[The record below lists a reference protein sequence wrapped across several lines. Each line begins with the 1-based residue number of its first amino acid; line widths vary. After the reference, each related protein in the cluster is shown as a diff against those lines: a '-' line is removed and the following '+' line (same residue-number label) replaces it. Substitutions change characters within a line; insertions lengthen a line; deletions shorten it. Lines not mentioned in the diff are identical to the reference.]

1 MEVQVA
7 LQPFLTQHCTK
18 ARVIKTSLLLRK
30 ETICRPWRGLRQVKA
45 SHLTRAYPGF
55 FIEVFVFSPLDG
67 MPVHRRATPSI
78 DSGPVERGTAS
89 VKCLAQDLFH
99 YTILILILPTGV
111 AGEGN

>member
-18 ARVIKTSLLLRK
+18 ARVIKTSILLRK
-30 ETICRPWRGLRQVKA
+30 ETICQHLNNMPRKGRRQVKA
-45 SHLTRAYPGF
+45 SHLTGTYPGF

-78 DSGPVERGTAS
+78 DSGPVERGTAR

-99 YTILILILPTGV
+99 
-111 AGEGN
+111 